1 MEKDNSLFRDKVSE
15 MSKTLNSILEKKET
29 GKPQHI
35 EVTTSRNI
43 ELSINDETSV
53 KEKLS

>member
-15 MSKTLNSILEKKET
+15 MSKTLDSILEKKET

-43 ELSINDETSV
+43 KLSINDETSV